1 MFSLKATRE
10 SKACLICLSLRAEP
24 ESTPRLSPKMHDAI
38 QVCVRSVS
46 LQVYIMFRYLHYCG
60 MRTNISMLV
69 LSAYSSV
76 LAYGILE
83 EGQFGVKCLAQGHF
97 ISSQLVICENTKH

>member
-1 MFSLKATRE
+1 MPFL
-10 SKACLICLSLRAEP
+10 L
-24 ESTPRLSPKMHDAI
+24 AI
-38 QVCVRSVS
+38 ECNSN
-46 LQVYIMFRYLHYCG
+46 LDIIMFRYLHYCG

-83 EGQFGVKCLAQGHF
+83 EGQFGVKCPCPRTLGVLAQGH
-97 ISSQLVICENTKH
+97 